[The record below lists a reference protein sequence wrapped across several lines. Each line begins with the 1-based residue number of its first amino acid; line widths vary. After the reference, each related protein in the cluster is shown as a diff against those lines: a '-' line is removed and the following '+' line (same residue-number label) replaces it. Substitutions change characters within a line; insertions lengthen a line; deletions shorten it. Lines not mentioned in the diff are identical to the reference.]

1 MLNTYLRR
9 SFLWA
14 AIAALFLDQFTKVI
28 VYGMYHGNTVKESMP
43 LLGNV
48 LKISLTTNSRGVF
61 GISFGPPIVH
71 FILQGIGVVLVIYF
85 GLKTQ
90 HRLLG
95 SAYGI
100 ILGGALGNLIDRIRL
115 GYVLDFIDFEIRPL
129 HFRWFTFNLA
139 DAFIVVGVLL
149 IILWEIV
156 SGIKSKFPR
165 SVTVPPCSD
174 TKDEGRR
181 REASKEETNEK
192 ICVSGQ

>member
-14 AIAALFLDQFTKVI
+14 AITALFLDQFTKI
-28 VYGMYHGNTVKESMP
+28 LVYGMFHGNTVRESMP

-48 LKISLTTNSRGVF
+48 LKISLTTNTRGVF
-61 GISFGPPIVH
+61 GISFGPPFVH

-85 GLKTQ
+85 GLRTNS
-90 HRLLG
+90 RLLG

-115 GYVLDFIDFEIRPL
+115 GYVLDFIDFEIRSL

-149 IILWEIV
+149 IILWEII
-156 SGIKSKFPR
+156 SGIKSQKVKGSASEAPSKNSQF
-165 SVTVPPCSD
+165 STVSG
-174 TKDEGRR
+174 T
-181 REASKEETNEK
+181 SKEETNEK